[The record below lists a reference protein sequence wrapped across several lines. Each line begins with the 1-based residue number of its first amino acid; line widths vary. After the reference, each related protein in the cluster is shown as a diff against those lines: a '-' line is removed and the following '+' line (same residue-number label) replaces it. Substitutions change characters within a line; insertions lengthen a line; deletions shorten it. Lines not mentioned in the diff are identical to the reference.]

1 MGQSV
6 SSPENSSNDD
16 GNDSSNDDGNEERNN
31 LANLT
36 NIQLKNL
43 LQQPITIS
51 AQDILRSARNGAF
64 SSQATESLTS
74 GFYTSENDSELI
86 LLAIRINNLSPD
98 LSKLRFKLVPSKI
111 KEPVFWEV
119 VIGLLRERRADELA
133 TTGFS
138 GDNDYDV
145 DENTNAST
153 CNGND
158 DVLSLPRRD
167 SENPSVEEELRRRL
181 RKRDME
187 VTELFRQLEEARAE
201 IARLQEEE
209 GASQTTNQSTSNN
222 QHKGKWVMDP
232 DSIDFLNYPA
242 ELKENLRREKKKRL
256 EEVQSN
262 MKFILESDSPKDSN
276 GKWDCCKT
284 TRHDAEG
291 CAS

>member
-16 GNDSSNDDGNEERNN
+16 GNDSSNDEERNN

-43 LQQPITIS
+43 LQQPRTIS
-51 AQDILRSARNGAF
+51 AQDILRAARNGAF

-138 GDNDYDV
+138 GDNDNDYDV
-145 DENTNAST
+145 NENTNAST
-153 CNGND
+153 CNGNND
-158 DVLSLPRRD
+158 ELSLPRRD
-167 SENPSVEEELRRRL
+167 SENPSVQQLSRYIVMLWRHSIFAFRRRPAL
-181 RKRDME
+181 SPFLVVSSLLQQSVPSVWAFGSSSRSSSTGSAISFTTERDGSGTIT
-187 VTELFRQLEEARAE
+187 V
-201 IARLQEEE
+201 
-209 GASQTTNQSTSNN
+209 
-222 QHKGKWVMDP
+222 
-232 DSIDFLNYPA
+232 
-242 ELKENLRREKKKRL
+242 
-256 EEVQSN
+256 
-262 MKFILESDSPKDSN
+262 SPKNEGDQSALVVICH
-276 GKWDCCKT
+276 GLGDT
-284 TRHDAEG
+284 AEG
-291 CAS
+291 FVDVAEVS